1 MGIDE
6 IIAKLR
12 REAAGPL
19 RSEEEIAEEQR
30 EAEQL
35 ECKLDDST
43 LRFMRGPR
51 HEFYE
56 PATENDIAATEQAI
70 GLPLPPSFRR
80 FATKLSNGANLYQGQ
95 EVARVGRGNERIDA
109 IPENEWHYGDGPAD
123 SEPIPIREG
132 GTVEFAQLIPFSL
145 DSNGNEWCFIAEP
158 GSPEYRCA
166 YFAGPLESEED
177 RRLYAPLE
185 SFVAWLN
192 VLMDADG
199 EDEVIRLVYR
209 DDDAVLLDELG
220 LG

>member
-19 RSEEEIAEEQR
+19 RSEQQIAEEQR
-30 EAEQL
+30 EAEEFGTEL
-35 ECKLDDST
+35 GEST

-51 HEFYE
+51 HELYE
-56 PATENDIAATEQAI
+56 PATETDMAATERAI
-70 GLPLPPSFRR
+70 GLALPPSFRR
-80 FATKLSNGANLYQGQ
+80 FATELSNGANLYQVQ
-95 EVARVGRGNERIDA
+95 EVARVGRGNEQIDA
-109 IPENEWHYGDGPAD
+109 IHENEWHYGDGPAD
-123 SEPIPIREG
+123 PEPVPVREG
-132 GTVEFAQLIPFSL
+132 GTVGFAQLIPFSL

-158 GSPEYRCA
+158 GAPEYRCA
-166 YFAGPLESEED
+166 YFAGPLESED

-185 SFVAWLN
+185 SFVDWLK
-192 VLMDADG
+192 VLVDADG
-199 EDEVIRLVYR
+199 EDEIIRLVYR